1 MQLRPWIER
10 ESGKKEGDRIGILR
24 VEPVA
29 ALLGEKPRTVYA
41 WYRLERA
48 PSFRSALNIVIASR
62 GEVDYNGIFEAFG
75 QAAVAVKGSDHAV
88 G

>member
-1 MQLRPWIER
+1 VELKPWIER
-10 ESGKKEGDRIGILR
+10 VAGKKEGERLGLLR

-29 ALLGEKPRTVYA
+29 KLLGEKPRTVYA

-48 PSFRSALNIVIASR
+48 PSFRSALNIVISSR

-75 QAAVAVKGSDHAV
+75 QAAVAVKDANRAMG
-88 G
+88 

>member
-1 MQLRPWIER
+1 MELNPWIDQVA
-10 ESGKKEGDRIGILR
+10 GKREGDRLGL
-24 VEPVA
+24 VGVKPVA

-48 PSFRSALNIVIASR
+48 PCFRAALNIVIASR
-62 GEVDYNGIFEAFG
+62 GAVDYNGIFGPFG
-75 QAAVAVKGSDHAV
+75 RRAVEVKGGSRV